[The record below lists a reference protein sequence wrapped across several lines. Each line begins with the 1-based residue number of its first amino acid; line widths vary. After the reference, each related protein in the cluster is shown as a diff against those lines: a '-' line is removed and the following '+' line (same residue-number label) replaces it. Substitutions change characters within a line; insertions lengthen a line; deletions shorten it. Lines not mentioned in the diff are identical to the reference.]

1 LTIEEAFGTVIRKLR
16 KERLLSQDELSRISS
31 LDRVFISQL
40 ERGKQQPTLVTIFG
54 LAAAL
59 NCSVSRMLAAAE
71 LLLDLNKVKLNKNN
85 INTDTYEKMRARWGR
100 EFMAKVPDIPCGKTI
115 LLVEDEI
122 HLRQF
127 LAELL
132 TSRGYDV
139 ITAEDG
145 HDAVNI
151 YEENLAGI
159 DLVLMDIMMP
169 RKDGITAQK
178 EIIELDPNAKIL
190 LMSGYS
196 ALSLGG
202 IKDLN
207 FIQKPMLPA
216 KLLTNIRELL
226 ESDAEMPLSAAE
238 AEPA

>member
-1 LTIEEAFGTVIRKLR
+1 MTIEEAFGTVVRKLR
-16 KERLLSQDELSRISS
+16 KERFLSQEELSKISS

-54 LAAAL
+54 LACAL
-59 NCSVSRMLAAAE
+59 NCSVSRMLAGAE

-85 INTDTYEKMRARWGR
+85 INTDTYEKLRARWER
-100 EFMAKVPDIPCGKTI
+100 ELMVKISDFPCRKTI
-115 LLVEDEI
+115 LVVEDEM

-127 LAELL
+127 LIELL
-132 TSRGYDV
+132 TVRGYDV

-145 HDAVNI
+145 QDAVDI
-151 YEENLAGI
+151 YEENLGRI
-159 DLVLMDIMMP
+159 DLVLMDVMMP
-169 RKDGITAQK
+169 RKDGITAHK
-178 EIIELDPNAKIL
+178 EIIELDSNARIL

-196 ALSLGG
+196 EVSLGG
-202 IKDLN
+202 IEDLN

-226 ESDAEMPLSAAE
+226 ESDAEMSLPAAE
-238 AEPA
+238 AKPV